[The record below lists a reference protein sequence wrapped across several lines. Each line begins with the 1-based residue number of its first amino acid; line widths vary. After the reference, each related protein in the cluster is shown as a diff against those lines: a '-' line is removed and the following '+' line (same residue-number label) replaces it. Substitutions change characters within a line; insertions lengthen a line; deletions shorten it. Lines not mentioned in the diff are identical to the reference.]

1 MPMVQDDLE
10 TVEKHLIYQSA
21 RFIIEMHYGA
31 SRQYASQPLVMLN
44 YPQKI

>member
-1 MPMVQDDLE
+1 VVQDDLE

-31 SRQYASQPLVMLN
+31 SRL
-44 YPQKI
+44 IG